1 MTTNNIEDKSRRA
14 VIKAV
19 GAGMLLTGMSVHAKA
34 KGPVVETQYGKL
46 EGFTR
51 GNVNCFYGIRYG
63 QPIAGKNRF
72 KPPQPVKAWSGVKK
86 ADTFANSSPQ
96 QPSSGGGRT
105 PVGVAFADD
114 PSVSR
119 GDDCLALNVW
129 APANVK
135 GKLSVMVWFHG
146 GGFSGGSG
154 SSPLTNGT
162 NLAGR
167 GDVIVVTVN
176 HRLAASGYVD
186 FSRVLGGD
194 FADSD
199 NLGTKD
205 MVAALKWVNTN
216 IEAFG
221 GDTDRVM
228 IFGESGGGWKVST
241 LMGVPSAKGLFQR
254 AAIQSGPLLSF
265 MSQEEADKV
274 ANIMLEEL
282 GVTKETAHKIH
293 DMSFEDIVAAEK
305 RASARFSRAAPGFPA
320 GFWPVVDGEFI
331 VDHVFD
337 PVANASAKG
346 VSLLIGQTGTEMSLF
361 MIPDKAAYNLTDEQL
376 DARVTAKFGEQYAP
390 TVLSSYRQAFAGK
403 TPSFLWFRMISDA
416 VMGTLLV
423 AIADAKMVPGGAPV
437 YTYRFEMESPIMEG
451 KLYSPHT
458 LEIPFVFDTA
468 NEEGKVITGG
478 GEEVKKL
485 ASDISSA
492 WVQFAK
498 TGNPSVAALPAWPE
512 YSTANRATMHLDVQS
527 KAGTYMP
534 VDVIPIMHELVFN
547 QRVNF
552 FG

>member
-1 MTTNNIEDKSRRA
+1 MDNKNTIENRSRRTLM
-14 VIKAV
+14 KAA
-19 GAGMLLTGMSVHAKA
+19 GAGLMLTSASVYATS
-34 KGPVVETQYGKL
+34 KGPVVNTEYGKL
-46 EGFTR
+46 EGFSR
-51 GNVNCFYGIRYG
+51 GKVNCFYGIRYG

-72 KPPQPVKAWSGVKK
+72 KPPQPVKAWSGIKK

-96 QPSSGGGRT
+96 QPSTGGRT

-129 APANVK
+129 APANGK
-135 GKLSVMVWFHG
+135 GKLPVMVWFHG

-162 NLAGR
+162 NLASR

-199 NLGTKD
+199 NLGSKD

-221 GDTDRVM
+221 GDPDCVM

-241 LMGVPSAKGLFQR
+241 LMGTPSAQGLFHR
-254 AAIQSGPLLSF
+254 AVIESGPLLKF
-265 MSQEEADKV
+265 MSQDEADKV

-305 RASARFSRAAPGFPA
+305 RASARFTRAAPGFPA
-320 GFWPVVDGEFI
+320 GFWPVLDGEFL

-337 PVANASAKG
+337 PVANASARG
-346 VSLLIGQTGTEMSLF
+346 IPLLIGQTGTEMSLF
-361 MIPDKAAYNLTDEQL
+361 MIPDKAAYTLTDEQL
-376 DARVTAKFGEQYAP
+376 DERVYGKFGEEYAP
-390 TVLSSYRQAFAGK
+390 QVLTSYRQAFAGK
-403 TPSFLWFRMISDA
+403 SPSYLWFRMISDA
-416 VMGTLLV
+416 VMGSLLL

-437 YTYRFEMESPIMEG
+437 YTFRFEQESPIMEG

-478 GEEVKKL
+478 GPEVKKL
-485 ASDISSA
+485 ASDVSSV

-498 TGNPSVAALPAWPE
+498 TGNPSIPALPEWPE
-512 YSTANRATMHLDVQS
+512 YSTRNCATMHLDVNS

-534 VDVIPIMHELVFN
+534 VDVVPIMHDLVFN
-547 QRVNF
+547 KGVNF